1 MDKPTDRH
9 FVITTA
15 GEFEVDEDTAATT
28 RAQFDSDRPD
38 PMIAFA
44 TTEEPPRNI
53 EIMYTH
59 VIGFSTTHAQSSD
72 SEA

>member
-1 MDKPTDRH
+1 MDKDRH

-15 GEFEVDEDTAATT
+15 GEFEVNEDTAAET

-44 TTEEPPRNI
+44 TIEDPPRNV

-59 VIGFSTTHAQSSD
+59 VLGFSTIYAPRSVAHA
-72 SEA
+72 